1 LTTGKLDTNIS
12 EIFGKGLS
20 FNIISNSILFALI
33 FFFYILTVG
42 SFFKPLIFP
51 LIDRVTYS
59 TQFVDKYI
67 INNYYDAVII
77 SFCTTFWFLASI
89 KGNFKFVL
97 SFFYG
102 VSTVIALL
110 GGIQILLSFLS
121 LLSIP
126 LIITF
131 ICFNKFM
138 VDKIIF
144 FNKQICINYFSI
156 LGIIIGIISFST
168 IIVHLFIPQHALPPI
183 NYLYYIFLL
192 SSIFTPLLLIL
203 ISIFFFSSWLISK
216 IMGIRKVSTNK
227 NTFINKTLSL
237 PPQYLKLRTRIIYL
251 LLFVLFSIA
260 ITIIPHMYT
269 INKDSQIIG
278 DDTLAYVSMLNSIN
292 NSQNIQEF
300 LKQSFIIQFS
310 GDRPFSL
317 VLFYLWVHMIDPN
330 NIVTS
335 IEYLPLIL
343 GPFLILSIYFLT
355 LELTANHVTALL
367 ASFLTI
373 TSFHILVGTYAGL
386 YSNWLSLIFGYLAIL
401 FLFRIFKKHTKSN
414 IILFS
419 ILMVVTLL
427 CHAPTWT
434 ILTLVIAILFGI
446 VLITKQIDKNIILYL
461 FLAILPSIVID
472 GTRMILIKSSGLVE
486 DISFAHSQGAGLHD
500 FSMFW
505 NNLVS
510 TTQVYMAG
518 QFGNSIIFILVLYW
532 LYKCNRNIKDKSTL
546 LMVIFFSLTILP
558 ILFGEK
564 QIQTRFLFEIP
575 FQIPAAIAL
584 TYIRKNQGNVFFFA
598 ICLWLVVV
606 SIRAISNFYYI
617 QQ

>member
-1 LTTGKLDTNIS
+1 LTIGKLDTKIS

-20 FNIISNSILFALI
+20 FNIISNSILFPLI
-33 FFFYILTVG
+33 FLFYILTVG

-59 TQFVDKYI
+59 TQFIDKYV

-77 SFCTTFWFLASI
+77 SFCTIFWFIVSI
-89 KGNFKFVL
+89 KGKFKFVL

-102 VSTVIALL
+102 VITLIALL
-110 GGIQILLSFLS
+110 EGIQFLLSILS

-126 LIITF
+126 MIITF

-138 VDKIIF
+138 DDKIIF

-156 LGIIIGIISFST
+156 LGIITGIISFST
-168 IIVHLFIPQHALPPI
+168 IIVHLFIPQHSLPPI

-192 SSIFTPLLLIL
+192 SSIFTPVLLIL
-203 ISIFFFSSWLISK
+203 ISIFFPCSWLISK
-216 IMGIRKVSTNK
+216 IREIRKKSTNK
-227 NTFINKTLSL
+227 NTLNNKNLSL
-237 PPQYLKLRTRIIYL
+237 QPQYLKLETRIIYL
-251 LLFVLFSIA
+251 SLIVSFSIA
-260 ITIIPHMYT
+260 ITIIPHIYT
-269 INKDSQIIG
+269 INKDNQIIG
-278 DDTLAYVSMLNSIN
+278 DDTADYVIMLNSIN
-292 NSQNIQEF
+292 KSQNIQEF
-300 LKQSFIIQFS
+300 LNQAFIIQLS

-317 VLFYLWVHMIDPN
+317 VVFYLWVHIIGPN

-343 GPFLILSIYFLT
+343 GPLLILSIYFLT
-355 LELTANHVTALL
+355 LELTANHVTAIL

-386 YSNWLSLIFGYLAIL
+386 YSNWLSLFFGYLAFL
-401 FLFRIFKKHTKSN
+401 FLFRSFKKPTKSN

-419 ILMVVTLL
+419 ILIVVTLL

-434 ILTLVIAILFGI
+434 ILTLVIAVLLGIMLISKHFG
-446 VLITKQIDKNIILYL
+446 KKIILYL

-472 GTRMILIKSSGLVE
+472 SIRMILIKSSGLVE
-486 DISFAHSQGAGLHD
+486 DISFAHSQGAGFHD

-505 NNLVS
+505 NNLIS

-532 LYKCNRNIKDKSTL
+532 LYKCNSNIKDKCTL
-546 LMVIFFSLTILP
+546 LFIVFFTLTILP
-558 ILFGEK
+558 IIFGEK

-584 TYIRKNQGNVFFFA
+584 TYIRKNQGNVFFFV
-598 ICLWLVVV
+598 ICLWLVII
-606 SIRAISNFYYI
+606 SIRAASNFYYI